1 MKKALTAIAT
11 FSLLLAPAALAE
23 SKSFSASDF
32 SRIEVEGAMNVVYK
46 TAPQTSVRV
55 ETSGGDFSDARI
67 ENDGDTLLVS
77 RVSAGKKGGFFSWGG
92 RSLSVS
98 DDGKTVKVNGKK
110 KPVYTVYVTGP
121 DLEGVK
127 ASGSSRFESST
138 IEAAKFEASASS
150 SATVTLG
157 GTATSASLSASSS
170 GEVEAAGFAVG
181 TLNVSA
187 SSSGDADVLV
197 TGTGK
202 TSISASSSGDVILN
216 SAGAASFDVSASS
229 GAEVELSGSCNA
241 MTVSASSG
249 ADVEA
254 DELRCAGVTVSA
266 SSGADVD
273 AFASGAA
280 TARASSGA
288 DVTVAGK
295 PATQEATKSS
305 GGSVSFTG

>member
-11 FSLLLAPAALAE
+11 VSLLLAPGALAE
-23 SKSFSASDF
+23 IKSFSASDF
-32 SRIEVEGAMNVVYK
+32 SYIEVEGAMNVVYK
-46 TAPQTSVRV
+46 TSPQTSVRV

-67 ENDGDTLLVS
+67 GNEGDTLVVS
-77 RVSAGKKGGFFSWGG
+77 RVSARKKGGFFSWGG

-121 DLEGVK
+121 DLGGVK
-127 ASGSSRFESST
+127 ASESSRFESATIKAST
-138 IEAAKFEASASS
+138 FEASASS
-150 SATVTLG
+150 SATVTLA
-157 GTATSASLSASSS
+157 GTAISASLSASSS
-170 GEVEAAGFAVG
+170 GEVKAAGLAIG

-197 TGTGK
+197 TGTGE
-202 TSISASSSGDVILN
+202 TSISASSSGGVTLN
-216 SAGAASFDVSASS
+216 SAAAASFDVSASS
-229 GAEVELSGSCNA
+229 GADVELSGSCKA

-254 DELRCAGVTVSA
+254 DDLRCASLTVSA

-273 AFASGAA
+273 AFASGSA

-288 DVTVAGK
+288 DVSIAGR
-295 PATQEATKSS
+295 PATQEGSEAS
-305 GGSVSFTG
+305 GGSVSFSN